1 MKPDDNLINIT
12 PVSEVQKRTEVESCP
27 MTVLSY
33 SNRASVIVSC
43 TPQILDRFLPAKNRL
58 QVHSAQRM
66 VTSLQSEVAV
76 CFTKTH
82 NVSRASM
89 SKIHLNIVQSRKLYS

>member
-12 PVSEVQKRTEVESCP
+12 PVSEVQKRTEAESCP

-43 TPQILDRFLPAKNRL
+43 TTKLPKYWIDFH
-58 QVHSAQRM
+58 QP
-66 VTSLQSEVAV
+66 
-76 CFTKTH
+76 KTD
-82 NVSRASM
+82 
-89 SKIHLNIVQSRKLYS
+89 SKCTVLKEW